1 MEATLRSVRAW
12 PWSASPILALV
23 LLLINGC
30 ASQDAA
36 TSAAGLPAPAMP
48 VQQFNGLKRTIAV
61 GKIDA
66 IPGMSGPYTAA
77 SAGPGVAAMLATSIR
92 QSGRFILAERDDL
105 GQVLT
110 EQQLVANRLAQGSAG
125 PHPGAIFPAQYLVDG
140 AVTELSTGDQ
150 GSSIGIGVGGF
161 GGLSLNR
168 QKGRVAMDLHLINTR
183 TAEIEDSFSVTKE
196 LTSSG
201 VGVTGGY
208 KAITLG
214 GNQFWSTPLGGAMR
228 AALDE
233 AVARISADV
242 VKDGWDALIAQID
255 GNQVYIN
262 AGSDAGLK
270 VGDHLRVERVT
281 GMLTDPA
288 TNRVL
293 TVQKANLGT
302 VVITAVDPKFAT
314 GTLAKAGVL
323 VPQRGDSVVYEK

>member
-1 MEATLRSVRAW
+1 
-12 PWSASPILALV
+12 
-23 LLLINGC
+23 
-30 ASQDAA
+30 
-36 TSAAGLPAPAMP
+36 
-48 VQQFNGLKRTIAV
+48 
-61 GKIDA
+61 
-66 IPGMSGPYTAA
+66 
-77 SAGPGVAAMLATSIR
+77 
-92 QSGRFILAERDDL
+92 
-105 GQVLT
+105 
-110 EQQLVANRLAQGSAG
+110 
-125 PHPGAIFPAQYLVDG
+125 
-140 AVTELSTGDQ
+140 
-150 GSSIGIGVGGF
+150 
-161 GGLSLNR
+161 
-168 QKGRVAMDLHLINTR
+168 
-183 TAEIEDSFSVTKE
+183 
-196 LTSSG
+196 
-201 VGVTGGY
+201 VTGGY